1 MAKIKVSELPRKE
14 KSAHNMIR
22 IPAWVFGGL
31 WILGGA
37 LSSLNFL
44 IIRIM
49 SEADPYGFEEFS
61 GFFDQILDVAYY
73 AVAFSLF
80 LGVMYLIFGFTYQ
93 RFLEKGK
100 SVLLGMAGLT
110 LVGVVLMAFKI
121 HDYSD
126 NFLQFAGEDFGDDE
140 MGFVF
145 NKFVRFISYLGSII
159 QGVYYLLPAILAYIG
174 FSKLEKI
181 EAAKQAE

>member
-31 WILGGA
+31 WILGAA
-37 LSSLNFL
+37 LASLNFL
-44 IIRIM
+44 FMRIM
-49 SEADPYGFEEFS
+49 SAADPYGFNEMS
-61 GFFDQILDVAYY
+61 GFFDQIIETAYY

-93 RFLEKGK
+93 RFLDKGK
-100 SVLLGMAGLT
+100 SVLLGMAAVT
-110 LVGVVLMAFKI
+110 VIGVVLMAFKI

-126 NFLQFAGEDFGDDE
+126 NFLEFAGEDFGDDE
-140 MGFVF
+140 MDFVF
-145 NKFVRFISYLGSII
+145 NKFVRFVSYLGSII